1 MRVNRAMFT
10 VKALSLAAV
19 FALAAGCATTA
30 QINEVRAV
38 ADQAQRTAA
47 EAQRA
52 AESANSA
59 ASAALAEAQAAKRAA
74 DAAQR
79 CCTDLEEKVERA
91 FERGLRK

>member
-1 MRVNRAMFT
+1 MRVNRAMHT
-10 VKALSLAAV
+10 VKVLSVAAV

-30 QINEVRAV
+30 QLEEVRSV

-52 AESANSA
+52 ANAANSA
-59 ASAALAEAQAAKRAA
+59 AQTALAEAQAAKREAEA
-74 DAAQR
+74 STR
-79 CCTDLEEKVERA
+79 CCRDLEEKVERA